1 MPINTVKQDEKSSA
15 SKKSITLFRLFRY
28 LVSYT
33 GIISVVLVIM
43 LATIGINLV
52 NPLILEQAI
61 NVNIAN
67 KDTEGLLQL
76 GIAAVVLN
84 LFLILQ
90 QSELEAQK
98 ANI

>member
-52 NPLILEQAI
+52 NPLILERAI

-67 KDTEGLLQL
+67 KDTEGLLKL
-76 GIAAVVLN
+76 GIIAVVLN
-84 LFLILQ
+84 LFLIL
-90 QSELEAQK
+90 LLLH
-98 ANI
+98 IFYHMPF